1 MKRVISMAL
10 LAVLLLTGCAAR
22 TGPTNEEL
30 GWGED
35 WARVS
40 ALLGVEPLEG
50 FTLRE
55 NIDAMG
61 IYGLYYAT
69 WTAGEGRDYT
79 NADGDEA
86 QIYDAQ
92 IYVLL
97 QQNKNADEARAAL
110 EEWISLE
117 RETYEAG
124 ETLTETCAGQ
134 EFDLFPLLQAGK
146 DNPYTHGAAAFG
158 VRDGWSISVELLC
171 QDSFEDD
178 ARTCLTKFLSG
189 LHYYDEQEA
198 Q

>member
-1 MKRVISMAL
+1 MKRAVSLAL
-10 LAVLLLTGCAAR
+10 LAVLLLTGCAAQ

-30 GWGED
+30 GWDKD
-35 WARVS
+35 WVRVG
-40 ALLGVEPLEG
+40 ALLGVEPMDG

-69 WTAGEGRDYT
+69 WTAGEARDYT
-79 NADGDEA
+79 NADGDKA

-97 QQNKNADEARAAL
+97 QNSKNADEARSAL
-110 EEWISLE
+110 DEWIDLE
-117 RETYEAG
+117 RENYEAG
-124 ETLTETCAGQ
+124 ETLTETYAGQ

-146 DNPYTHGAAAFG
+146 DNPYTHGAAAFAA
-158 VRDGWSISVELLC
+158 RDGWAISVELLC
-171 QDSFEDD
+171 QDSFEGD
-178 ARTCLTKFLSG
+178 AQTCLTQFLSG
-189 LHYYDEQEA
+189 FHYNDEQEA

>member
-1 MKRVISMAL
+1 MKRAISLAL
-10 LAVLLLTGCAAR
+10 LAAVLLTGCAAQ

-30 GWGED
+30 GWDKD
-35 WARVS
+35 WVRVG
-40 ALLGVEPLEG
+40 ALLGVEPVDR
-50 FTLRE
+50 FTLSE

-61 IYGLYYAT
+61 VYGLYYAT

-79 NADGDEA
+79 NAGGEKA
-86 QIYDAQ
+86 KIFDAQ

-97 QQNKNADEARAAL
+97 QKNKNADEAQSAL
-110 EEWISLE
+110 EEWIDRE

-134 EFDLFPLLQAGK
+134 EFDLFPLLRSGG

-158 VRDGWSISVELLC
+158 ARDDWAISVELLC
-171 QDSFEDD
+171 QDSFEGD
-178 ARTCLTKFLSG
+178 AQACLIRFLSG
-189 LHYYDEQEA
+189 LHYIDEQEA

>member
-1 MKRVISMAL
+1 MKRVLSLAL
-10 LAVLLLTGCAAR
+10 LAVLLLTGCAAQ
-22 TGPTNEEL
+22 TGPTTAEL

-35 WARVS
+35 WARVG
-40 ALLGVEPLEG
+40 ALLGVEPLDG
-50 FTLRE
+50 FTLSE

-61 IYGLYYAT
+61 VYGLYYAT

-97 QQNKNADEARAAL
+97 QQNKSADEARAAL
-110 EEWISLE
+110 EDWIGRE

-124 ETLTETCAGQ
+124 EALAETCAGQ
-134 EFDLFPLLQAGK
+134 DFELFSLLQAGE
-146 DNPYTHGAAAFG
+146 DNPYTHGAAAFA
-158 VRDGWSISVELLC
+158 VRDDWAISVELLC
-171 QDSFEDD
+171 QDSFEGD
-178 ARTCLTKFLSG
+178 AQTCLIEFLSG
-189 LHYYDEQEA
+189 FHYSDEQGA

>member
-1 MKRVISMAL
+1 MKRVISLAL
-10 LAVLLLTGCAAR
+10 LAALLLTGCAAQ

-30 GWGED
+30 GWDED

-40 ALLGVEPLEG
+40 SLLGVEPMDR
-50 FTLRE
+50 FTLSE

-69 WTAGEGRDYT
+69 WVTGEARAYT
-79 NADGDEA
+79 NADGEDA
-86 QIYDAQ
+86 QLYDAQ

-97 QQNKNADEARAAL
+97 QQNDNADEAQAAL
-110 EEWISLE
+110 EEWIGLE

-124 ETLTETCAGQ
+124 ETLTETYAGQ
-134 EFDLFPLLQAGK
+134 EFDLFPLLRAGE
-146 DNPYTHGAAAFG
+146 DNPYTHGAAAFAA
-158 VRDGWSISVELLC
+158 RNGWAISVELLC

-178 ARTCLTKFLSG
+178 ARTCLVKFLSG
-189 LHYYDEQEA
+189 FHYYDEQEA